1 MARAADEG
9 ECTINTRSTD
19 RVFVFEVLGRIGRY
33 DFSKSSP
40 GNPSYPPL
48 GKGRDF
54 VSSSIFYHHSR
65 ARADAE

>member
-33 DFSKSSP
+33 V
-40 GNPSYPPL
+40 
-48 GKGRDF
+48 F
-54 VSSSIFYHHSR
+54 VPRHCEEASQ
-65 ARADAE
+65 ADEAIQKEIASAFQASQ